1 MKFLIINGFGLN
13 KTKLKLAFIG
23 LVSLFFLEDLGA
35 NTMIIDDMNRSNST
49 SEQED
54 YCEETTTRWCFVT
67 DKVMGGISEGNLKL
81 KSDDDLSYYNMQGNV
96 STENNGGFIQFRT
109 QIQNH
114 PKDQL
119 FDGIRI
125 KVRGNSEEYAIHI
138 RTKYLFLPWQYYEAV
153 FQASDDWEII
163 EIPFKN
169 FKKSNFYQP
178 SSVSSIDIETI
189 GVVAIGRDFKA
200 NIDLAFIELY

>member
-1 MKFLIINGFGLN
+1 MKFLIISDFGLN
-13 KTKLKLAFIG
+13 MAKLKLVFIG
-23 LVSLFFLEDLGA
+23 LILLFFMETLGA

-67 DKVMGGISEGNLKL
+67 DKVMGGVSEGNLKL

-138 RTKYLFLPWQYYEAV
+138 RTKYLFLPWQYYETT